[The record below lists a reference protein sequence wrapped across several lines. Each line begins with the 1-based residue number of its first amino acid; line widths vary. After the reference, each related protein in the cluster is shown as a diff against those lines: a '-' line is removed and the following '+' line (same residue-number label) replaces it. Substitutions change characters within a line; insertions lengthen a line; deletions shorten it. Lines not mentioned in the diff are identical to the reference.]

1 MNHDHDNRSSE
12 PVALGVASV
21 ETQGT
26 GWPVAEPEGY
36 RIFLGISDD

>member
-1 MNHDHDNRSSE
+1 MNREQNAHAAE
-12 PVALGVASV
+12 PLELGVASV